1 MTTQADDDVWTP
13 ICALADLPVERG
25 VTALVRGHAVAV
37 FLVPDGSLYALGN
50 HDPSSRSTVLG
61 RGIVGVRDGVPF
73 VASPSSRRAFDLRTG
88 ECLDDSVGERPGVR
102 REDRRRRRAR
112 GPPEPPVTLVVLA
125 HGSANPA
132 GIRVVEAVAARVRYR
147 LPGVP
152 VRTAYVEISRPSLA
166 EVLADGLT
174 DGGRDGEADGETDG
188 GGTAVVVPLLCARD
202 HAVPDPAT
210 PARGTLVAAAVGPQ
224 RLLAGVMAQRLRAAG
239 ARRGQPVVLLGRRL
253 GGPVRAGR
261 RRPGRAAAGPG
272 LGRAGTCRPPH
283 RSGPAPVRGGRR
295 LPAARGHPA
304 AVAPY
309 LVAPGQFL
317 DRARAGARRLGLEV
331 LADVLGDHPHVAEAV
346 ARRTGP
352 PRPAASP
359 SACPRRPPRPRRPTP
374 HAEASRAPYVPRAP
388 YPAEA
393 SRRACRTPPRRPVV
407 RASGLRP

>member
-1 MTTQADDDVWTP
+1 M
-13 ICALADLPVERG
+13 
-25 VTALVRGHAVAV
+25 
-37 FLVPDGSLYALGN
+37 
-50 HDPSSRSTVLG
+50 
-61 RGIVGVRDGVPF
+61 
-73 VASPSSRRAFDLRTG
+73 
-88 ECLDDSVGERPGVR
+88 
-102 REDRRRRRAR
+102 
-112 GPPEPPVTLVVLA
+112 TLVVLA

-239 ARRGQPVVLLGRRL
+239 ARRGQPVVLLAAGSEDPSAQGDAARAAQL
-253 GGPVRAGR
+253 LAQAWGGPVRAAHLTGR
-261 RRPGRAAAGPG
+261 
-272 LGRAGTCRPPH
+272 
-283 RSGPAPVRGGRR
+283 GRR
-295 LPAARGHPA
+295 LSEVVGDFRRQEVTPP

-309 LVAPGQFL
+309 LVAPGQFF
-317 DRARAGARRLGLEV
+317 DRARAGARTLGLEV

-346 ARRTGP
+346 ARQYRAATASRFALSLPTASSEAAPPYP
-352 PRPAASP
+352 PR
-359 SACPRRPPRPRRPTP
+359 
-374 HAEASRAPYVPRAP
+374 
-388 YPAEA
+388 
-393 SRRACRTPPRRPVV
+393 
-407 RASGLRP
+407 